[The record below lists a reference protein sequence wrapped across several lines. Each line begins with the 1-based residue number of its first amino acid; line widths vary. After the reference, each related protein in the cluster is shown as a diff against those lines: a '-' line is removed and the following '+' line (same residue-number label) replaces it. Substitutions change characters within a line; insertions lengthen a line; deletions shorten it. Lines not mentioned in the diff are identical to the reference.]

1 MALVESAASADPAVN
16 TRIPTTKISRRPNR
30 SPSAAPVRSSTA
42 NVRVYALTVHSSC
55 DSEACRLWRI
65 TGSAEVTTRLSSVT
79 MKSATDVIPNVQSML
94 LLLCIVSLLFLIVE
108 RLDRVGAIFSYFKK
122 ETEQCNAK

>member
-1 MALVESAASADPAVN
+1 VALVESAASADPAVK
-16 TRIPTTKISRRPNR
+16 TRIPIVKTRRRPKR

-79 MKSATDVIPNVQSML
+79 MKSATEVIAKVHSVVL
-94 LLLCIVSLLFLIVE
+94 RLCIFPPCV
-108 RLDRVGAIFSYFKK
+108 
-122 ETEQCNAK
+122 